1 MDSGPENSTLQDNV
15 VAAANVVLR
24 DNPQQTRPECV
35 DTSCRNREG
44 GDCAKC
50 GEPGQLNIC
59 LLEELNAQFEDRL
72 RFIEQNGN
80 DDKFKV
86 EIYERWIHQLR
97 LVNLDLLTTIKEM
110 EKTCRDR
117 VVIMKENYK
126 KNLARYGSEAQARA
140 KRDRDSLL
148 EVIRRA
154 YTTGSW
160 NIEGIRF
167 YDVDIEEI
175 FGKKGD
181 ITVDS
186 QHENRM
192 DGPTI
197 SLNLAVS
204 SNCQYENSEIDE
216 LRQTLDARNKQIE
229 HLELLLD
236 MKYPEKNFSFEREN
250 ADDLESQ
257 HFNTE
262 YSTSNK
268 ILLHQLRQMNCEK
281 SKELDEQ
288 SMQIEKMHKQIR
300 ALESKLEEGESSVQL
315 DSDMSASLA
324 DLKLDESDASNRK
337 LLQQLQNLIRFKS
350 GQLEASLKDNE
361 VLREQIEYF
370 KSQLDSQS
378 NVDKQSLVNE
388 IKDHYDRNRQL
399 EKKLREYEQSLLES
413 NAAVDHRN
421 NVINQLRQDI
431 SSLKKSTFINIRE
444 LGTSTDTASVTSFG
458 SAKSGS
464 SVDTVIMR
472 AISPTRDVREL
483 ETEQVLNFSKEF
495 TVMSEQVRQ
504 LEATKQAQDDIIADQ
519 WNKLNSTESEYR
531 ILRDEY
537 ENSEKKLH
545 LIRSEIAKLIKTIR
559 ESFQG
564 HFPLPQTI
572 PPIEELVSRSFVQ
585 VDVADLSSEMFEND
599 KQILGV
605 LQSHLNS
612 VTRNSLLVIADQR
625 ELRKHI
631 AALQQVNRTNG
642 ELLENLK
649 NDRLAA
655 ERETESKETSI
666 DSDIMTESSTETL
679 AAQRLQVQN
688 VLQGMAKEIAY
699 LIGKDLSNDSLTSF
713 AELDA
718 TPLHCLID
726 DLKQEIDAKD
736 SLLQSKSDIIAQLE
750 QRLCTREKELHRLKL
765 RQESVEQ
772 DRLSYEKRIGNLQ
785 RALQDH
791 DETIEKLKQQ
801 NRSLK
806 QQLEDMKETLQTY
819 KENIR
824 QAIEEKASVED
835 ECKNQ
840 LLTISNLRTA
850 IEETKRSGSSSVN
863 HLRAVIES
871 LQSEVSTLSEQLNQ
885 AFRENLTKDNELD
898 QHRDSNLQLRCQIS
912 ELTRDSIELKDIV
925 ALVGAKRELEE
936 QKQRH
941 LVQIRNEMSN
951 MQAQIANFQKEIACR
966 QRDQDYLRF
975 FRQKCAETEM
985 EHQQELHRM
994 RDEIESLS
1002 IQLASCE
1009 DTNIQHEQLLSQ
1021 SNALQNTI
1029 SELENHNEILRK
1041 AIQSYEGNNEQ
1052 LQQELST
1059 FQFQYDN
1066 LNQEL
1071 ENLKSAC
1078 SEKDNKIISLNAER
1092 EKLLGDLNFHR
1103 RMCKCGFNTS
1113 AKERS
1118 KTPVSHS
1125 LQRQVVQKT
1134 LEATKAADALKQ
1146 KTVELKKLEN
1156 QYVEE
1161 RVRLTE
1167 QTTDLFT
1174 QIGKLKGKNS
1184 NLEQSL
1190 FHKEELIER
1199 LQQSLRDITQRLTS
1213 KAEIAQSME
1222 TKNANL
1228 SQLLEKFRE
1237 DSTVREKKLAD
1248 ELNNIR
1254 RSSQDQTNQLQ
1265 QCENQIAWHRDELE
1279 SLRGKFD
1286 SMLKERDALKQDI
1299 VELNCKLACS
1309 AGKESA
1315 LCDVLKQLQDEV
1327 SDKTGRLTEVEEN
1340 YRKIY
1345 QAYQH
1350 LKSFNEDLSKQN
1362 QVSRSH
1368 LENYKKLVEFK
1379 RQTIGTVEL
1388 AQKFAEESRRRERA
1402 YLQKIAEQKQ
1412 VIVHLRDDRIKLTEK
1427 LYDYHRDSLILNR
1440 KLEDY
1445 HQANIGRNMNTSFHQ
1460 TFYPSEA
1467 YKLMRSSS
1475 DPNCKKND
1483 ELLHRVETTSN
1494 RILRTREFWHQGIK
1508 EILSPTRFAK

>member
-835 ECKNQ
+835 E
-840 LLTISNLRTA
+840 
-850 IEETKRSGSSSVN
+850 
-863 HLRAVIES
+863 
-871 LQSEVSTLSEQLNQ
+871 
-885 AFRENLTKDNELD
+885 
-898 QHRDSNLQLRCQIS
+898 
-912 ELTRDSIELKDIV
+912 
-925 ALVGAKRELEE
+925 LEE

-975 FRQKCAETEM
+975 FRQKCAETTFNYHIQEM